1 MMSLTVA
8 CVCVIITYITTLPT
22 RCDPPRSW
30 HQGSLIYEIFPGS
43 FYDSDEDGVGDLK
56 GISAKVHY
64 LESMGVRGVR
74 LNSIFPSE
82 HYPEH
87 FYDVENLTQIEPALG
102 GFAEFRFLVK
112 TLHEM
117 NISLIL
123 DLPLGSFFKHLE
135 ENSKTLGSGA
145 HAHHVIINN
154 HILSSVNSNKSV
166 TGTSYRPDPL
176 GLVSE
181 VLKFW
186 LNQGVDGFY
195 LKDLESLVHEDKF
208 QQHVRE
214 WKGIMKSHSQ
224 GFDKIIICSE
234 KVIKTIENS
243 EILNSKLATVL
254 THFDLVDCHI
264 EISEDLKSQI
274 DAVQHGVMFSR
285 PGYPWPLWTL
295 GGVDTTRLASRLS
308 TANASLAAV
317 LVGMMLP
324 GTPSI
329 FYGDEMGLDHVL
341 NSEKDVSKL
350 EKINSLYILPSK
362 K

>member
-43 FYDSDEDGVGDLK
+43 FYDSDGDGVGDLK

-87 FYDVENLTQIEPALG
+87 YYDVENLTQIEPALG
-102 GFAEFRFLVK
+102 GFADFRFLVK

-135 ENSKTLGSGA
+135 DNKPLSSGS

-166 TGTSYRPDPL
+166 PSYLPNPL

-195 LKDLESLVHEDKF
+195 MKDFESLVHDDKF
-208 QQHVRE
+208 QQNVRD

-224 GFDKIIICSE
+224 GFDKILICSE
-234 KVIKTIENS
+234 KVVKTMENS
-243 EILNSKLATVL
+243 EILSAKLATVL
-254 THFDLVDCHI
+254 THFDLVDYHI

-308 TANASLAAV
+308 SANASLAAV

-329 FYGDEMGLDHVL
+329 FYGDELGLDNKL
-341 NSEKDVSKL
+341 DSEKDVSRF
-350 EKINSLYILPSK
+350 YRYC
-362 K
+362 